1 MKRPEQII
9 GDIVNQWIT
18 KAQEDLGVAQHLIS
32 GKAPYFS
39 AIGFHAQQAAE
50 KFLEALLVA
59 YQVEFPKTHDLQ
71 ELLDLIATVN
81 APLAESLHR
90 IADLSPYGVAMRY
103 PGDTPEITI
112 AEAESAVNLAT
123 EVQGAIL
130 KALEDRELHI
140 GGGDKP

>member
-1 MKRPEQII
+1 
-9 GDIVNQWIT
+9 
-18 KAQEDLGVAQHLIS
+18 
-32 GKAPYFS
+32 
-39 AIGFHAQQAAE
+39 
-50 KFLEALLVA
+50 
-59 YQVEFPKTHDLQ
+59 
-71 ELLDLIATVN
+71 
-81 APLAESLHR
+81 
-90 IADLSPYGVAMRY
+90 MRY